1 MPKYEVE
8 LAFYRTVEA
17 NNIDDAADLADIEKA
32 RLVDS
37 DLADELGWRGAVV
50 TVRGKPNKGE

>member
-1 MPKYEVE
+1 MPKFEVE

-17 NNIDDAADLADIEKA
+17 DNIEDAADLADVEKA

-37 DLADELGWRGAVV
+37 DRAEELGWRGAVV
-50 TVRGKPNKGE
+50 TVRGKPTKGE

>member
-17 NNIDDAADLADIEKA
+17 NNLDDAADLADIEKA

-50 TVRGKPNKGE
+50 TVRGKSEKGE

>member
-1 MPKYEVE
+1 MPKFEVE

-17 NNIDDAADLADIEKA
+17 DNIEDAADLADIEKA

-37 DLADELGWRGAVV
+37 DSAEELGWRGAVV
-50 TVRGKPNKGE
+50 VVRGKPTKGE